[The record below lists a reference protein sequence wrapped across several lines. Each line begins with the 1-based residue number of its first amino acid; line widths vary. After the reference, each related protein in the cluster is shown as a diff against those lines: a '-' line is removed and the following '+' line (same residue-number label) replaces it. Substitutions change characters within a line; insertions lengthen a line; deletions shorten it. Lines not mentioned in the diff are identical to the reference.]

1 MARAPTGATLRRMDA
16 DALIRARYGALPF
29 APPELP
35 AGLAALLARSVT
47 RRYRPEPVP
56 EALLD
61 TVLAGA
67 QSAPAKSDLQQYAI
81 LVTQDAAKIAAIADA
96 IGTMPWIKEAPI
108 LLLFCGDIRRGRQLC
123 ALHGRAHANDSIDT
137 FLNASADA
145 ALAMGFAIMAADAA
159 GLGTCP
165 ISYVRN
171 NLDLV
176 ASLFGL
182 PDGVFPVAGLTLGFP
197 AARTATSPRLP
208 PAVIIHRER
217 YDDAGLAAAL
227 PAYDALRPPG
237 KPRYLEVHGPKP
249 EGCRWSENAA
259 RQLSVPERANF
270 RTWLA
275 SKGINLD

>member
-1 MARAPTGATLRRMDA
+1 MEE
-16 DALIRARYGALPF
+16 LIRARYGALPF
-29 APPELP
+29 APVAIPP
-35 AGLAALLARSVT
+35 ALAPILDRRVT
-47 RRYRPEPVP
+47 RRYRPDPVP
-56 EALLD
+56 DALLD

-81 LVTQDAAKIAAIADA
+81 IVARDPAKIAAVAYA
-96 IGTMPWIKEAPI
+96 IGSMDWIKDAPV

-123 ALHGRAHANDSIDT
+123 ALHGRTHANDSVDT

-145 ALAMGFAIMAADAA
+145 ALALGFCIMAAETL

-171 NLDLV
+171 HLPLIED
-176 ASLFGL
+176 LFGL

-197 AARTATSPRLP
+197 AARNAISPRLP
-208 PAVIIHRER
+208 PSIVVHRER
-217 YDDAGLAAAL
+217 YDDSGLAAAL
-227 PAYDALRPPG
+227 PAYDALRPPAR
-237 KPRYLEVHGPKP
+237 PRYLEVLGPKP

-270 RTWLA
+270 RQWLA
-275 SKGINLD
+275 TKGINLG